1 MFNILLFLFI
11 LLMIFNS
18 LAIILSNNSIHSVL
32 FLVLNFIIS
41 SGLLLVFEREFL
53 ALSFLI
59 IYVGAISILFL
70 FVVMMLDIK
79 IKNSQLDLLKY
90 FPIGFFLG
98 ILFFLEIIY
107 MLFYSFWVNTYKHTI
122 FINYYI
128 NWFKTIDNI
137 TDILSLGQ
145 IIYTH
150 YVVQFLLAGIILLVS
165 VIAAVVMTQ
174 DNIVKKPKKQLLF
187 KQISRQYKSAII
199 I

>member
-1 MFNILLFLFI
+1 MFNILIFLFI

-41 SGLLLVFEREFL
+41 SGLLLVFEREFI

-98 ILFFLEIIY
+98 ILFFLEVIY
-107 MLFYSFWVNTYKHTI
+107 MLFNSFWVNTYEHTI
-122 FINYYI
+122 LANYYI

-137 TDILSLGQ
+137 TDIVALGQ

-150 YVVQFLLAGIILLVS
+150 YIVQFLLAGIILLVA

-174 DNIVKKPKKQLLF
+174 DNIIKKPKKQILF

>member
-90 FPIGFFLG
+90 FPIGFF
-98 ILFFLEIIY
+98 FR
-107 MLFYSFWVNTYKHTI
+107 
-122 FINYYI
+122 YI
-128 NWFKTIDNI
+128 VF
-137 TDILSLGQ
+137 S
-145 IIYTH
+145 
-150 YVVQFLLAGIILLVS
+150 
-165 VIAAVVMTQ
+165 
-174 DNIVKKPKKQLLF
+174 
-187 KQISRQYKSAII
+187 
-199 I
+199 

>member
-137 TDILSLGQ
+137 TDIVALGQ

>member
-1 MFNILLFLFI
+1 
-11 LLMIFNS
+11 
-18 LAIILSNNSIHSVL
+18 
-32 FLVLNFIIS
+32 
-41 SGLLLVFEREFL
+41 
-53 ALSFLI
+53 
-59 IYVGAISILFL
+59 
-70 FVVMMLDIK
+70 
-79 IKNSQLDLLKY
+79 
-90 FPIGFFLG
+90 
-98 ILFFLEIIY
+98 

-137 TDILSLGQ
+137 TDIVALGQ

>member
-1 MFNILLFLFI
+1 MFNILIFLFI

-41 SGLLLVFEREFL
+41 SGLLLVFEREFI

-98 ILFFLEIIY
+98 ILFFLEVIY
-107 MLFYSFWVNTYKHTI
+107 MLFNSFWVNTYEHTI
-122 FINYYI
+122 LANYYI

-137 TDILSLGQ
+137 TDIVALGQ

-150 YVVQFLLAGIILLVS
+150 YIVQFLLAGIILLVA

-174 DNIVKKPKKQLLF
+174 DNIIKKPKKQILF
-187 KQISRQYKSAII
+187 KQISRQYKSAVII
-199 I
+199 